1 MGEVFNGLLLIHAMA
16 VVLDAPFAYRSQ
28 LILSDNDCYVIGFG
42 INSVPNEFG
51 HPSQGLATDKALEV
65 VFLDVN
71 CNPRHWAPDLA
82 RKAIS

>member
-16 VVLDAPFAYRSQ
+16 VVL
-28 LILSDNDCYVIGFG
+28 LLSDNDCYVIGFG